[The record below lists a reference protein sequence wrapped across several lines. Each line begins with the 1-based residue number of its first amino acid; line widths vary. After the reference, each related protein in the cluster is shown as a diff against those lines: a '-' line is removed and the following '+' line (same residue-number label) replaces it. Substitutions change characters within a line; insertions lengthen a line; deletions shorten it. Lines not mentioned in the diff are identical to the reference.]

1 MFARVGEWVYDRIMS
16 TGAHAVRHAG
26 GLYRKVFRLFRHPVE
41 AVEHEA
47 EHLHE
52 IEQDGS
58 AGATPYIALLGV
70 FLFLLPIAA
79 FMMIVAFSAFYLA
92 R

>member
-1 MFARVGEWVYDRIMS
+1 MS
-16 TGAHAVRHAG
+16 TGAHAARHAG
-26 GLYRKVFRLFRHPVE
+26 GLYRKVFRWFRRPVE

-47 EHLHE
+47 EHLHD
-52 IEQDGS
+52 IEKDGS